1 VRGLD
6 RTARTP
12 LVTRLL
18 AAITAVLAISFVVT
32 FLFETDRTRAEL
44 RRQAQE
50 LLDQRAELAMAALAD
65 DILAVQREQ
74 AVLST
79 HHPRTPDHQPLQRGD
94 WLQLITDLN
103 EVRRS
108 RPDFTLI
115 AAYTRD
121 GDVIASGTGL
131 GLVAGPPRAMF
142 DAEAASPTARVVP
155 TRDGGLAYVT
165 TQRIPAGR
173 GGEPV
178 LLVFGYR
185 FDDWYASD
193 LRDSS
198 GGSDIVLVADG
209 KAVAT
214 SLSEQVDLDELRPEG
229 RERSGIPIV
238 DVADTRYW
246 GEYRTITESDP
257 VWGQDATLGVLI
269 PEPLRRL
276 DAVLLRNRLAAGAA
290 LLVIATVLAWI
301 VSRRMTRPLRQ
312 LTTTASRITHGD
324 LDAPFVVGSEDEVG
338 VLAGALEDMRRGLQH
353 QLRLIQQQAGALR
366 DGAGR
371 LVNAQDEARRRL
383 AGELHDGVQRQLVM
397 LRLHIGFARER
408 IRQDPD
414 QADEVLDDL
423 AGEIDGVL
431 SRLRETA
438 QGIYPSILRD
448 RGLQGALF
456 SLGSRSQLPLELEV
470 DPDPLPRLPHDL
482 EANAYF
488 LASEAVTNAVKHAD
502 ATRVRIVVRVRD
514 HRVELV
520 VDDDGGGFDP
530 EAPHRGGGLGNMHD
544 RARALGG
551 EMRIGSDESGTTV
564 TAVLPV
570 DGSVAGPLQEEQ
582 DGRDPAVEV
591 ELLTQAELLEDRVDV
606 LLDRSFRDREVA
618 SDPAVALP
626 GRHQREDVELPRRQP
641 RQP

>member
-1 VRGLD
+1 MIGLE

-32 FLFETDRTRAEL
+32 FLFETDRSRAEL

-50 LLDQRAELAMAALAD
+50 LLGQRTGLAEAAIIAD
-65 DILAVQREQ
+65 LRAVQREL

-79 HHPRTPDHQPLQRGD
+79 LHPRTPDDAPLQRGD
-94 WLQLITDLN
+94 WEALITDLN
-103 EVRRS
+103 RVRR
-108 RPDFTLI
+108 RQPDFTLI

-121 GDVIASGTGL
+121 GDVVASAAGL
-131 GLVAGPPRAMF
+131 DLVAGPPRSMF
-142 DAEAASPTARVVP
+142 EPTASHDSGRVVP
-155 TRDGGLAYVT
+155 TRQGGLAYVT
-165 TQRIPAGR
+165 TRRIPR
-173 GGEPV
+173 GPQGETV
-178 LLVFGYR
+178 LLVAGYR
-185 FDDWYASD
+185 LDGFYARALSKA
-193 LRDSS
+193 S

-209 KAVAT
+209 EAVAT
-214 SLSEQVDLDELRPEG
+214 SLSAEVDRAGLLPEA
-229 RERSGIPIV
+229 REASGISV
-238 DVADTRYW
+238 LHVGDTKYW
-246 GEYRTITESDP
+246 GEYRTVAGPETG
-257 VWGQDATLGVLI
+257 WGQEATLGVLI
-269 PEPLRRL
+269 PEPLARL
-276 DAVLLRNRLAAGAA
+276 DAVLMRNRLAAGAA

-324 LDAPFVVGSEDEVG
+324 LDVPFVVGSEDEVG

-470 DPDPLPRLPHDL
+470 HPDPLPRLPHDL

-502 ATRVRIVVRVRD
+502 ATRVRIVVRVQD

-551 EMRIGSDESGTTV
+551 EMRIVSDESGTTV

-606 LLDRSFRDREVA
+606 LLDRSLRDREVA